1 MRGIFHYHHWHFIK
15 VANIWCALSVK
26 PLSLRKRIPQS
37 AQPILA
43 LLLTLSF
50 FLPACYKTFIRSKSR
65 TEQKKKIVTQDVEE
79 SDLRLLLLS
88 TSCSALAFFL
98 VSFQV
103 HEKSIL
109 IALSPLSLLFV
120 DYPNFISWF
129 CVLTTW
135 TMYPLFTIDKLES
148 TYFINVSTFLVIVSI
163 SKSILFE
170 DDCTTERTIL
180 PEAAHRLMFKVI
192 LPFTNISM
200 VCLHVI
206 ECLVEAPTRL
216 PDLFPVIWSIIG
228 CGLLFLSFTITTL
241 LCFKDEFVSKGS
253 KID

>member
-1 MRGIFHYHHWHFIK
+1 
-15 VANIWCALSVK
+15 
-26 PLSLRKRIPQS
+26 
-37 AQPILA
+37 LA

-50 FLPACYKTFIRSKSR
+50 FLPACYKTFIRSKSG
-65 TEQKKKIVTQDVEE
+65 TEQKKKNITQAVGE

-98 VSFQV
+98 ASFQV

-109 IALSPLSLLFV
+109 IALSPMSLLFV

-129 CVLTTW
+129 CVVTTW
-135 TMYPLFTIDKLES
+135 TMYPLFIIDKLES
-148 TYFINVSTFLVIVSI
+148 AYYINVSTFLVIVSI
-163 SKSILFE
+163 SKTILFE
-170 DDCTTERTIL
+170 GDCTTERTIL
-180 PEAAHRLMFKVI
+180 PEAAHRFLFKVI

-200 VCLHVI
+200 ICLHVI
-206 ECLVEAPTRL
+206 ERLGKAPTSL

-228 CGLLFLSFTITTL
+228 CGLLFLSFIITTF
-241 LCFKDEFVSKGS
+241 LCFKEEFVSKGF